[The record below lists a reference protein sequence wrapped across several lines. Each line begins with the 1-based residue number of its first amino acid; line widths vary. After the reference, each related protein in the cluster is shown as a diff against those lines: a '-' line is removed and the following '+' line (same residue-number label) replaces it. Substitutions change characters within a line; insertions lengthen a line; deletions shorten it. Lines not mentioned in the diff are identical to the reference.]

1 MDVAFLTS
9 STNYSSASNK
19 LHVIVSERQQGQRH
33 SPPVTGDGI
42 PHQEI
47 EQLSVEDENAAMA
60 AIQNLAVGGVF
71 DTQEEARCGDVVRW
85 IQRGGELDVVVLVLG
100 EEAEEGRLAVVLAK
114 AAEEMG
120 VRDEAAPP
128 LADERGAREGGRQR
142 REAPEDL
149 GQDVVVVQ
157 RGRRRRRAGEDREV
171 TA

>member
-1 MDVAFLTS
+1 VAFLTRRKKRDAGMLS
-9 STNYSSASNK
+9 GGS
-19 LHVIVSERQQGQRH
+19 
-33 SPPVTGDGI
+33 
-42 PHQEI
+42 
-47 EQLSVEDENAAMA
+47 SVEVNSMLWSLSWEKKP
-60 AIQNLAVGGVF
+60 
-71 DTQEEARCGDVVRW
+71 RR
-85 IQRGGELDVVVLVLG
+85 
-100 EEAEEGRLAVVLAK
+100 GRLAVVLAK